1 MTVMTSVGMHEAK
14 TTLSKLVRRV
24 QAGETIEITSNGVP
38 VARLVA
44 ATTTGD
50 RVFGIDRGLFV
61 VPEDFDA
68 PLDAETL
75 DAFS

>member
-1 MTVMTSVGMHEAK
+1 MTSVGMHEAK

-44 ATTTGD
+44 PPTTGT
-50 RVFGIDRGLFV
+50 RVFGIDRGAFV
-61 VPEDFDA
+61 VPDDFDA
-68 PLDAETL
+68 PLDDDVV